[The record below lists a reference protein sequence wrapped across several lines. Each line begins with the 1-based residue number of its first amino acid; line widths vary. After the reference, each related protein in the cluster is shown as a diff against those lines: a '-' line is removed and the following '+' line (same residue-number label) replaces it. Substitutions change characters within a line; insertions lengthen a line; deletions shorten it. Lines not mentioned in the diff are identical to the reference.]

1 VTWFF
6 LSILTALFASARD
19 FQSKRH
25 LARVDSLTVSW
36 ALSLFSIPFLGIA
49 LSFTDV
55 PTVDSTFFV
64 LVGGAAAVLTVGW
77 ILYIK
82 ALSVSEMSLTVPMIS
97 FSPLFLLVLAPLF
110 LGEFPSP
117 IGICGV
123 SLIVI
128 GTYIVGTSKASFGF
142 LGPFR
147 ALLHERGPRLMLLAA
162 VAFSFA
168 AVLDKAGITRSSA
181 ILFAFVENMCVALF
195 MVPIIYVKH
204 RAGFREAFANWRILL
219 PIGFCV
225 AMMFVCQA
233 SAMRLGPVA
242 YVVAIKRLSVLISVV
257 AGGLLLGEEQLS
269 VRLAGSAV
277 MVCGICCIA
286 NA

>member
-1 VTWFF
+1 MTWFL
-6 LSILTALFASARD
+6 LSILTAVFASARD
-19 FQSKRH
+19 FQSKKH
-25 LARVDSLTVSW
+25 LTRVDPLTVSW

-49 LSFTDV
+49 LAFTKI
-55 PTVDSTFFV
+55 PTVGATFFL
-64 LVGGAAAVLTVGW
+64 LVGCAAVVLTVGW
-77 ILYIK
+77 ILYMR

-110 LGEFPSP
+110 LGEIPSA
-117 IGICGV
+117 IGIFGV
-123 SLIVI
+123 SLIVA
-128 GTYIVGTSKASFGF
+128 GTYILGASKASFGF

-147 ALLHERGPRLMLLAA
+147 ALLHERGPRLMLMAA

-168 AVLDKAGITRSSA
+168 AILDKAGISRSSP
-181 ILFAFVENMCVALF
+181 ILFAFVENLLVALL
-195 MVPIIYVKH
+195 MVPVIYAKH
-204 RAGFREAFANWRILL
+204 RSGFREAAANWKILL

-242 YVVAIKRLSVLISVV
+242 YVIAIKRFSVLGSVI
-257 AGGLLLGEEQLS
+257 AGGVLLGEEQLS
-269 VRLAGSAV
+269 ARLAGSAV
-277 MVCGICCIA
+277 MLCGIFCIA